1 MKNGLI
7 VALIVLGAAAV
18 LLLLQLS
25 TAPPPPSEET
35 AQAPTPQFT
44 EPQAPLEEL
53 QAQPPSNPAPEPQ
66 IALPTEQ
73 VEQAKSIL
81 LRLGCG
87 SCHTLRAAG
96 LNLVGQ
102 VGPDLTY
109 EGRRGRSAEWLRRQ
123 LLDPTSIPDEEVA
136 PGFEGMQPLMPSY
149 GRLLTEEE
157 LGVLIAF
164 LQALK

>member
-7 VALIVLGAAAV
+7 VALLVLGAAVA

-25 TAPPPPSEET
+25 TAPPQPSEGT
-35 AQAPTPQFT
+35 APAPAPTPQST
-44 EPQAPLEEL
+44 EPQAPL
-53 QAQPPSNPAPEPQ
+53 SNPAPEPQ

-157 LGVLIAF
+157 LVVLIAF